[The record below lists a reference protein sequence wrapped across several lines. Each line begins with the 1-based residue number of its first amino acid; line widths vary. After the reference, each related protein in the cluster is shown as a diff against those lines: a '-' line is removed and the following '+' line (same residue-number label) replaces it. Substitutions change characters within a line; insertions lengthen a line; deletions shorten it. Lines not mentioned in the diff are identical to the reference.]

1 MVDYVSVADAVHL
14 SGLRVVLS
22 PGFPGPWSV
31 AAKII
36 LDIKSIEFTPVAQAI
51 GQEDKI
57 LREWTGQESAP
68 VAVLDKER
76 GRARWDEILLLAERL
91 QPEPRLIPQDEA
103 MRADMFGLANDI
115 CGEDGFGWNFR
126 LYKMAAWEA
135 ALQGQSDEPVFLSR
149 EQVDIMQFRY
159 GDPSRSAAQAKNRIE
174 AILNLLSTRLRASRQ
189 RGSRYLVGDSLTAA
203 DIYWT
208 TFSTLV
214 SPIRHEHCPM
224 PDAYREMGQAMGAD
238 LGDAVDP
245 ILIEHRDNVLES
257 HCALPLTF

>member
-1 MVDYVSVADAVHL
+1 MVDYVSVADAIPL
-14 SGLRVVLS
+14 PGLRVVLS

-36 LDIKSIEFTPVAQAI
+36 LTMKSVPFTPVAQAI
-51 GQEDKI
+51 GQEDKA

-135 ALQGQSDEPVFLSR
+135 ALRGESAEPVFLSR

-159 GDPSRSAAQAKNRIE
+159 GDPSRSAAQAKDRMI
-174 AILNLLSTRLRASRQ
+174 AVLRLLSARLHASRQ
-189 RGSRYLVGDSLTAA
+189 RGSRYLVGDTLTAA

-208 TFSTLV
+208 TFSTLA
-214 SPIRHEHCPM
+214 SPMHHDHCPM
-224 PDAYREMGQAMGAD
+224 PDAYREMGEAMGSD

-245 ILIEHRDNVLES
+245 ILIEHRDHVLEN
-257 HCALPLTF
+257 HCVLPLTF

>member
-1 MVDYVSVADAVHL
+1 MVDYISVADAVNL

-36 LDIKSIEFTPVAQAI
+36 LNMKSIAFTPVAQAI

-76 GRARWDEILLLAERL
+76 SRARWDEILLLAERL

-103 MRADMFGLANDI
+103 LRAEMFGVANDI

-126 LYKMAAWEA
+126 LYKMAAWDD
-135 ALQGQSDEPVFLSR
+135 ALEGRSDEPNFLSR
-149 EQVDIMQFRY
+149 EQVDMLQFRY
-159 GDPSRSAAQAKNRIE
+159 GDPSRSAAQAKERMVSV
-174 AILNLLSTRLRASRQ
+174 LGFLSARLHASRKL
-189 RGSRYLVGDSLTAA
+189 GSPYLVGDALTAA
-203 DIYWT
+203 DIYWS
-208 TFSTLV
+208 TFSTLAA
-214 SPIRHEHCPM
+214 PIRPEYCPM
-224 PDAYREMGQAMGAD
+224 PDAYREMGKAMGSD
-238 LGDAVDP
+238 LDGAVDP
-245 ILIEHRDNVLES
+245 ILIEHRDNVLEK
-257 HCALPLTF
+257 HCSLPLTF

>member
-1 MVDYVSVADAVHL
+1 MVAYVSVADAVQR

-36 LDIKSIEFTPVAQAI
+36 LDMKGIEYTPVAQAI
-51 GQEDKI
+51 GQEDKV
-57 LREWTGQESAP
+57 LRDWTGQESAP

-91 QPEPRLIPQDEA
+91 QPEPSLIPQDEA

-135 ALQGQSDEPVFLSR
+135 ALRGESGEPVFLSR
-149 EQVDIMQFRY
+149 EQVDIMQYRY
-159 GDPSRSAAQAKNRIE
+159 GDPSRSGGQAKARME
-174 AILNLLSTRLRASRQ
+174 AILKLLATRLHANRQ
-189 RGSRYLVGDSLTAA
+189 RGSIYLVGNSLTAA